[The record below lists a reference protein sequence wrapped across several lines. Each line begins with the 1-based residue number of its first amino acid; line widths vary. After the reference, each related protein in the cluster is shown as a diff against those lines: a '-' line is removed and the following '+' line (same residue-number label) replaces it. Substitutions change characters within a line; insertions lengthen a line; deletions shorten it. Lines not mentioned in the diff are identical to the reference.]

1 MSRCGTRHRTL
12 VVALLVAALAALVP
26 ALAGCGADPDEVA
39 AASPADQVLD
49 LRSAPWA
56 DQPHGSPLIGS
67 APEWPSLRFAPGI
80 TYAGALHRL
89 YVAARTGA
97 PTVEDAETAP
107 ALPREVV
114 YVAPGTGADGLRL
127 SLLAPWGWVA
137 PDGAIRPPSISM
149 PSDLSHDEIWDR
161 VRAADAQGLGMPEGG
176 RVDVPQLPR
185 CQVATGTPDE
195 RPPC

>member
-1 MSRCGTRHRTL
+1 MAQGGSGHRTL
-12 VVALLVAALAALVP
+12 LIALLVPALAALVP

-39 AASPADQVLD
+39 AASPADGVLD
-49 LRSAPWA
+49 FASAPWV
-56 DQPHGSPLIGS
+56 DQPNGSPLIAA
-67 APEWPSLRFAPGI
+67 APEWPSLVFAPGI
-80 TYAGALHRL
+80 SYAGALHRL

-97 PTVEDAETAP
+97 PRVEDAEVAAP
-107 ALPREVV
+107 LPREVV
-114 YVAPGTGADGLRL
+114 YVTPRTDADGLRL

-149 PSDLSHDEIWDR
+149 PANLGYVEIRVR
-161 VRAADAQGLGMPEGG
+161 VRAAAAQGLGMPEGG